1 MMARASANCTS
12 EARERWRL
20 RRIGDPTVSSPARV
34 QRSIKQPGSKELVLG
49 KWVEVTED
57 A

>member
-1 MMARASANCTS
+1 
-12 EARERWRL
+12 
-20 RRIGDPTVSSPARV
+20 VSSPARV